1 MATTSRSLEVTIISG
16 ENLRVDR
23 TRPVKKNPFV
33 VVRTDSSP
41 ISQSTNLDIDGGS
54 YPTWN
59 QTLLVD
65 MPVHARF
72 LNVDVQCRSNF
83 GDKIVG
89 TVRIPASD
97 FAGGYL
103 PENYLHFLSYRL
115 RDSGG
120 ERNGIV
126 NLSVRVK
133 VPAGSGRVAAAS
145 SASTSCSQS
154 RPWMGVPAAG
164 KVSGGI
170 VSGVPVWSRY
180 Y

>member
-23 TRPVKKNPFV
+23 TRPVKKNAFV

-72 LNVDVQCRSNF
+72 LNVDVQCRSNS
-83 GDKIVG
+83 GDKVVG
-89 TVRIPASD
+89 TARIPASD
-97 FAGGYL
+97 FAGGYF

-126 NLSVRVK
+126 NVSVRVK
-133 VPAGSGRVAAAS
+133 LPEGSGRVAAS
-145 SASTSCSQS
+145 SAATSCSQS

-164 KVSGGI
+164 KVSDGI

>member
-23 TRPVKKNPFV
+23 TRPVKKNAFV

-65 MPVHARF
+65 MPGHARF
-72 LNVDVQCRSNF
+72 LNVDVQCRSNS
-83 GDKIVG
+83 GDKVVG
-89 TVRIPASD
+89 TARIPASD
-97 FAGGYL
+97 FAGGYF

-133 VPAGSGRVAAAS
+133 VPEGSGRVAAAS
-145 SASTSCSQS
+145 SAANSCSQS
-154 RPWMGVPAAG
+154 RPWMGVSAVG

>member
-23 TRPVKKNPFV
+23 TRPVKKNVFV

-72 LNVDVQCRSNF
+72 LNVDVQCRSNS
-83 GDKIVG
+83 GDKVVG
-89 TVRIPASD
+89 TARIPASD
-97 FAGGYL
+97 FAGGYF

-133 VPAGSGRVAAAS
+133 VPEGSGRVAAS

-154 RPWMGVPAAG
+154 LPWTGAPAAG
-164 KVSGGI
+164 KDSGGI
-170 VSGVPVWSRY
+170 VSGVPVWARY

>member
-23 TRPVKKNPFV
+23 TRPVKKNAFV

-72 LNVDVQCRSNF
+72 LNVDVQCRSNS
-83 GDKIVG
+83 GDKVIG
-89 TVRIPASD
+89 TARIPASD
-97 FAGGYL
+97 FAGGYF

-133 VPAGSGRVAAAS
+133 VPEGSGRVAAS
-145 SASTSCSQS
+145 SAATSCSQS

-170 VSGVPVWSRY
+170 VSGVPVWSRFY
-180 Y
+180 